1 MTIET
6 SGMNFEQLKEK
17 LREIQN
23 LGLLQDKKKAP
34 PPKPQGVESTEKP
47 VKKAKKIEFEEKQAT
62 PPNQRAAMN

>member
-34 PPKPQGVESTEKP
+34 PPKP
-47 VKKAKKIEFEEKQAT
+47 
-62 PPNQRAAMN
+62 